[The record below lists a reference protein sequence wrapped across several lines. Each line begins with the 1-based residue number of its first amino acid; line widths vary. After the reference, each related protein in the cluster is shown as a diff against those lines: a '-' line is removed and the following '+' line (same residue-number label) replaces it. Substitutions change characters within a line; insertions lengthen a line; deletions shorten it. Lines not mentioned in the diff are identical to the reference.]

1 MVPWFHACGCP
12 TFLAQISLHAGDS
25 IFCAGRQNILC
36 CCMSLRLHTSAPI
49 SEMYEN
55 ASGCK
60 LCKNKNCQDELQKSS
75 FWPFYVA
82 FWPIC
87 TASSDNPNLRI
98 EVQQRKGSAL
108 SQLSCGKFGIQLCKF
123 HLNGIG
129 IHDSITIY
137 TQDLQIRWHNAC
149 VHHSL
154 NMPKLPCEEL
164 CHLLWAWYN
173 IVSYKKNS
181 KFAFSLDIWAT
192 QKPSCLLLYWLFN
205 RDPYNGLL

>member
-1 MVPWFHACGCP
+1 MLE
-12 TFLAQISLHAGDS
+12 TQYSAQ
-25 IFCAGRQNILC
+25 AGRTFFAVACPYAFTQVHQSRKCMKMLVDASCAKIKIVKMSSKKAAFDLF
-36 CCMSLRLHTSAPI
+36 MSLF
-49 SEMYEN
+49 
-55 ASGCK
+55 G
-60 LCKNKNCQDELQKSS
+60 
-75 FWPFYVA
+75 
-82 FWPIC
+82 PIC

-108 SQLSCGKFGIQLCKF
+108 SQRSCGKFGIQLCKF

-173 IVSYKKNS
+173 IVSYKKKPPNS
-181 KFAFSLDIWAT
+181 HFHLTFEPPKNPLACYST
-192 QKPSCLLLYWLFN
+192 GCLI
-205 RDPYNGLL
+205 G